1 MAQTQGCTDLLTP
14 LDLSRQQNLS
24 YLPNLNY
31 SAQDYSSF
39 KTRLAQYLA
48 EQQSDKFSNFV
59 EGDLL
64 IVLMELWSFLA
75 DLLSF
80 KMDQIANEVFIDTV
94 TEVDNAFRLSQLVG
108 FYPQPPIA
116 ARTFFSATMQQTL
129 PIDLN
134 LGNAIPL
141 DVPAPDG
148 TLTFELFPADF
159 LNNPILEGDVIITAG
174 NFSNTNIVGLEGRTQ
189 VDTNTALG
197 GSNQSYQLLQF
208 PVLYDSIRI
217 DVDGVRWDQVQYFTD
232 SNPRN
237 EYRVEFDSSYRAF
250 IMFGDGK
257 AGRAPVQGSTIQVT
271 YRVGGGVRGNI
282 LAGAIVSQRGY
293 VVPGLNF
300 PSPVTFRNYTRGEF
314 GYNGDGIDDI
324 RRKLPAYLKTQDRAV
339 SGEDYETLA
348 GQFVS
353 PYNGQSAKAVA
364 ALRNYGCAG
373 NVVDIYV
380 LVKDGEQ
387 SVQTA
392 SDEFKVELS
401 NYLDTRKMFTD
412 QVCIRDGVVLEVD
425 VTVDAIVD
433 RFYQKFRDE
442 ILSNIQNQI
451 AGFFSLNNWDFGE
464 DLRDA
469 DLIKAISSISNITT
483 ASVSFSTNDPDNEGS
498 SVNAQYYEL
507 IRQDQVNINLIFE

>member
-1 MAQTQGCTDLLTP
+1 M
-14 LDLSRQQNLS
+14 
-24 YLPNLNY
+24 
-31 SAQDYSSF
+31 

-48 EQQSDKFSNFV
+48 EQYPDEFSDFV
-59 EGDLL
+59 EGSLL
-64 IVLMELWSFLA
+64 IVLMELWAFLA

-80 KMDQIANEVFIDTV
+80 KMDQIVNEVFIDTV
-94 TEVDNAFRLSQLVG
+94 TEVENAFRLAQLVG

-116 ARTFFSATMQQTL
+116 SRAFFSATIQQAL

-134 LGNAIPL
+134 LGNAIPVDL
-141 DVPAPDG
+141 SIPDG
-148 TLTFELFPADF
+148 TLTFELFPADS

-189 VDTNTALG
+189 IDNNTALG

-208 PVLYDSIRI
+208 PVLYSSIRVDI
-217 DVDGVRWDQVQYFTD
+217 DGTRWEQVPYFSD

-237 EYRVEFDSSYRAF
+237 EYRVEFDSDYRGF
-250 IMFGDGK
+250 IIFGNGR

-271 YRVGGGVRGNI
+271 YRVGGGIRGNI
-282 LAGAIVSQRGY
+282 LSGAVVAQRGY

-314 GYNGDGIDDI
+314 GYNGDNIEDV
-324 RRKLPAYLKTQDRAV
+324 RRRLPAYLKTQDRAV
-339 SGEDYETLA
+339 SGEDYQTLA

-373 NVVDIYV
+373 NVVDIYI
-380 LVKDGEQ
+380 LVKSGAEQ
-387 SVQTA
+387 VQVA

-425 VTVDAIVD
+425 VTVDVIVD

-442 ILSNIQNQI
+442 ILANIQNQI
-451 AGFFSLNNWDFGE
+451 AGFFALNNWDFGE
-464 DLRDA
+464 DLRDI
-469 DLIKAISSISNITT
+469 DLIKAVSAISQVIT
-483 ASVSFSTNDPDNEGS
+483 ASVSFATADPDNEGTA
-498 SVNAQYYEL
+498 VNAQYYEL
-507 IRQDQVNINLIFE
+507 IRQDQVAINLIFE